1 MLVGGH
7 TDDRVGVAAPKGS
20 GFPLEYGVFFVAAV
34 LCANPVFFGDEL
46 PHECELLIV
55 HVLLN

>member
-1 MLVGGH
+1 MLVSGH
-7 TDDRVGVAAPKGS
+7 TDDRVGVASPKGS
-20 GFPLEYGVFFVAAV
+20 GFPLLNWVLFVAAV
-34 LCANPVFFGDEL
+34 LRANPVFFSDEL